1 MKVILLKDVKAQ
13 GKKGDVIN
21 VNDGYANNFLF
32 KNNLAV
38 PANQA
43 NVNTNNKQKE
53 AEAKRIAEETAA
65 AKELAGK
72 LEQITVNFAIEMGE
86 RGKAFGSI
94 SGKEISEELAK
105 MGYTVD
111 KKSIVLDSPL
121 KREGNYEV
129 VLKLYKMTTFGMPP
143 MPGIAAFG
151 MYSTG

>member
-65 AKELAGK
+65 AKQLAAK
-72 LEQITVNFAIEMGE
+72 LVDVTLEFAIEVGE

-105 MGYTVD
+105 LGYEVD
-111 KKSIVLDSPL
+111 KKNIVLD
-121 KREGNYEV
+121 KAIKTTGAFEV
-129 VLKLYKMTTFGMPP
+129 ELKLYKGV
-143 MPGIAAFG
+143 ACKLRVNVKAK
-151 MYSTG
+151 

>member
-1 MKVILLKDVKAQ
+1 MKVILIKDVKAQ

-32 KNNLAV
+32 KNGLAI

-65 AKELAGK
+65 AKDLASK
-72 LEQITVNFAIEMGE
+72 LEKIEVNFAIEVGE

-105 MGYTVD
+105 LGFTVD
-111 KKSIVLDSPL
+111 KKAVVLDTPI
-121 KREGNYEV
+121 KRVGAYDV
-129 VLKLYKMTTFGMPP
+129 VLKLYKGVSCKLK
-143 MPGIAAFG
+143 INVKAK
-151 MYSTG
+151 

>member
-43 NVNTNNKQKE
+43 NMNTNNKQKE

-65 AKELAGK
+65 AKALAAK
-72 LEQITVNFAIEMGE
+72 LADVTLEFAIEVGE

-94 SGKEISEELAK
+94 SAKEISEELAK
-105 MGYTVD
+105 KGYEVD
-111 KKSIVLDSPL
+111 KKAIVLDAPL
-121 KREGNYEV
+121 KRIGLYEV
-129 VLKLYKMTTFGMPP
+129 GLKLYKGVS
-143 MPGIAAFG
+143 GKLKVNVKEK
-151 MYSTG
+151 

>member
-1 MKVILLKDVKAQ
+1 MKVILTKDVKAQ

-32 KNNLAV
+32 KNGLAV

-65 AKELAGK
+65 AKELADK
-72 LEQITVNFAIEMGE
+72 LKDVEVQISIEVGE

-94 SGKEISEELAK
+94 TNKEISEQLEK
-105 MGYTVD
+105 MGYNID
-111 KKSIVLDSPL
+111 KKCINIQPI
-121 KREGNYEV
+121 KTAGKFEAE
-129 VLKLYKMTTFGMPP
+129 LKLYKGV
-143 MPGIAAFG
+143 
-151 MYSTG
+151 TGKLVVDVKAK

>member
-1 MKVILLKDVKAQ
+1 MKVILTKDVKAQ

-32 KNNLAV
+32 KNGLAI

-65 AKELAGK
+65 AKDLASK
-72 LEQITVNFAIEMGE
+72 LEKIEVNFAIEVGE

-105 MGYTVD
+105 LGFTVD
-111 KKSIVLDSPL
+111 KKAVVLDTPI
-121 KREGNYEV
+121 KRVGAYEV
-129 VLKLYKMTTFGMPP
+129 VLKLYKGVSCKLK
-143 MPGIAAFG
+143 INVKAK
-151 MYSTG
+151 

>member
-43 NVNTNNKQKE
+43 NMNTNNKQKE

-65 AKELAGK
+65 AKALATK
-72 LEQITVNFAIEMGE
+72 LADVTLEFAIEVGE

-94 SGKEISEELAK
+94 SAKEISEELAK
-105 MGYTVD
+105 KGYEVD
-111 KKSIVLDSPL
+111 KKAIVLDAPL
-121 KREGNYEV
+121 KRIGLYEV
-129 VLKLYKMTTFGMPP
+129 GLKLYKGVS
-143 MPGIAAFG
+143 GKLKVNVKEK
-151 MYSTG
+151 